1 MVRIAEYDRPMASDD
16 IETGQTIAYMD
27 EIAARD
33 AEDPAVQA
41 AVSQAL
47 EDAGIGYDASPMD
60 KAAAVFYWL
69 KRTVRYVPTPGT
81 SPLVDQTL
89 IAPCTVLAMPEPIG
103 DCPQFSM
110 LASAMFR
117 VLCMESRFVTIAAE
131 SSEPDL
137 WSHVYNTVEVY
148 PHQFL
153 PFDSSNGPEPG
164 AEYSRPFKKHIWP
177 RITPGRCRRSKE
189 SMMHTT
195 HHGRRLPSMRNRA
208 LHGTLGDDGD
218 TSVLPDVPVSS
229 PAFPVSP
236 VYSTPPVS
244 SAPSTTSL
252 ALNDGTVIIEGS
264 DGSYQVTDPNGNVT
278 ALSPGAATGN
288 APAGGSLSPGGSSAS
303 GSSSL
308 LNTIVGDAAALGS
321 KAISAAMGQPYY
333 ITGPNGQQ
341 ILYNPATGQAV
352 SPQQISPTILIIGIG
367 LVALLM
373 FAGKGR

>member
-1 MVRIAEYDRPMASDD
+1 
-16 IETGQTIAYMD
+16 
-27 EIAARD
+27 
-33 AEDPAVQA
+33 
-41 AVSQAL
+41 
-47 EDAGIGYDASPMD
+47 
-60 KAAAVFYWL
+60 
-69 KRTVRYVPTPGT
+69 
-81 SPLVDQTL
+81 
-89 IAPCTVLAMPEPIG
+89 
-103 DCPQFSM
+103 
-110 LASAMFR
+110 
-117 VLCMESRFVTIAAE
+117 
-131 SSEPDL
+131 
-137 WSHVYNTVEVY
+137 
-148 PHQFL
+148 
-153 PFDSSNGPEPG
+153 
-164 AEYSRPFKKHIWP
+164 
-177 RITPGRCRRSKE
+177 
-189 SMMHTT
+189 MMHTT